1 MLFEGT
7 VSDIKIHCSYHV
19 FLPPVP
25 RGIIK
30 RTQNKL
36 LFTNISRVNLECSN
50 DDIPSSQ
57 TLIPTQLQFAHE
69 VPCSCLITA
78 DEFFLPHSYLD
89 CEILNL
95 NVTASPLYL
104 ANLPYLTEYFSHD
117 VLEHILEDMY
127 LNDSVQAIL
136 PPLAVASKQY
146 QAKLAVE
153 QKAQFEMTQI
163 LNQTKN
169 DGEVFDNLAHYLYN
183 VLLDSHLKNQNF
195 DVLNPWDWLLVI
207 SMVCSVI
214 AIALAVLL
222 KLKLRTV
229 MIMLAGV
236 KPARAADTV
245 LKFTQPTP

>member
-1 MLFEGT
+1 
-7 VSDIKIHCSYHV
+7 
-19 FLPPVP
+19 
-25 RGIIK
+25 
-30 RTQNKL
+30 
-36 LFTNISRVNLECSN
+36 
-50 DDIPSSQ
+50 
-57 TLIPTQLQFAHE
+57 
-69 VPCSCLITA
+69 
-78 DEFFLPHSYLD
+78 
-89 CEILNL
+89 
-95 NVTASPLYL
+95 
-104 ANLPYLTEYFSHD
+104 
-117 VLEHILEDMY
+117 MY

-214 AIALAVLL
+214 AIPLAVLL